1 MKSAGY
7 FSYLFHQLSIRS
19 VANLKIIEHKTRVYE
34 VIGSAKVKEEVFKLD
49 IISYSFFDLPYDREM
64 RNAYML
70 HPQARKYFKKTQSK

>member
-7 FSYLFHQLSIRS
+7 FSYIFHQLSIRS

-49 IISYSFFDLPYDREM
+49 IIS
-64 RNAYML
+64 
-70 HPQARKYFKKTQSK
+70 